1 MVAAGV
7 TMVKAFRR
15 SHNWATALRRGF
27 ILFFAIA
34 FGLTAFLTDGGHQA
48 RAASREGIPAL
59 MTQAGDCADLL
70 VRMPCDNDTQRGAE
84 HPCYSGHCLSS
95 LGCFLCATLNTA
107 WSWRTLNAETV
118 SPAASPVPSS
128 AELRR
133 QKRPPRSILV
143 I

>member
-27 ILFFAIA
+27 ILFLAIA

-48 RAASREGIPAL
+48 RAASRDGIPAL
-59 MTQAGDCADLL
+59 MTLAADCADLL

-84 HPCYSGHCLSS
+84 HPCDSGHCLSS
-95 LGCFLCATLNTA
+95 LGCFLCAPLNTA
-107 WSWRTLNAETV
+107 WNRHTLNGEAV

-133 QKRPPRSILV
+133 QKRPPRSTLI

>member
-27 ILFFAIA
+27 ILFLAIA

-84 HPCYSGHCLSS
+84 HPCDSGHCLSS
-95 LGCFLCATLNTA
+95 LGCFLCAPLNTA
-107 WSWRTLNAETV
+107 WSCRTLNGETV

>member
-1 MVAAGV
+1 MAAGA
-7 TMVKAFRR
+7 TMVKAFRG

-27 ILFFAIA
+27 ILFLAIA
-34 FGLTAFLTDGGHQA
+34 FGLTAFVTDGGHQA
-48 RAASREGIPAL
+48 RAASRDGIPAL
-59 MTQAGDCADLL
+59 MTQAADCADLL
-70 VRMPCDNDTQRGAE
+70 VRMPCDNDTQRGAK
-84 HPCYSGHCLSS
+84 HTCDSSQCLSS
-95 LGCFLCATLNTA
+95 VGCFLCAPLNTA
-107 WSWRTLNAETV
+107 WSWRTLNSETV

>member
-1 MVAAGV
+1 VVAAGV

-84 HPCYSGHCLSS
+84 HPCDSGHCLSS
-95 LGCFLCATLNTA
+95 LGGFLCAPLNTA

>member
-27 ILFFAIA
+27 ILFLAIA
-34 FGLTAFLTDGGHQA
+34 FGLAAFLTDGGHQA

-84 HPCYSGHCLSS
+84 HPCDSGHCLSS
-95 LGCFLCATLNTA
+95 LGCFLCAPLNTA
-107 WSWRTLNAETV
+107 WSWRTLNGETV

>member
-27 ILFFAIA
+27 ILFLAIA

-84 HPCYSGHCLSS
+84 HPCDSGHCLSS
-95 LGCFLCATLNTA
+95 LGCFICAPINMA
-107 WSWRTLNAETV
+107 WRWRTLSREIV
-118 SPAASPVPSS
+118 SPAVSPVLSS

-133 QKRPPRSILV
+133 QKRPPRSIFVL
-143 I
+143 

>member
-7 TMVKAFRR
+7 TMVRALRR
-15 SHNWATALRRGF
+15 SHQLATTLRRGF
-27 ILFFAIA
+27 ILFLAIA
-34 FGLTAFLTDGGHQA
+34 FGLSAFLIDGGHQA
-48 RAASREGIPAL
+48 LAASTDSMPAF
-59 MTQAGDCADLL
+59 MSQAADCEDGLAIMSCDADNQ
-70 VRMPCDNDTQRGAE
+70 RDAQYPCG
-84 HPCYSGHCLSS
+84 SGQCVSS
-95 LGCFLCATLNTA
+95 LGCFLCAPLNTA
-107 WSWRTLNAETV
+107 WSWRTLNGETV